1 MFSSGG
7 KEVLIKTAAQ
17 AIYAMSVFKLLGGLW
32 GDIQRAIV
40 RFWWG
45 SKEDKNGIHWV
56 RWDKLSHVKSRGGLG
71 FRDFISFNQALVAK
85 QRWRLLQ
92 FSNSLVS
99 KVLRAM
105 YYKNS
110 DFLHASLGSNT
121 SFVWRSI
128 LWGRQGIKAGIRW
141 RIGNGQS
148 ILMYKDNW
156 LPRPNTFKPM
166 SPPRMLIHTVVADL
180 IKARNQWDED
190 KLNQHF
196 IQEDLEVILNTSLL
210 REKAKD
216 EVMWHYDKRGEYSVK
231 GGYQLALKLKYPE
244 ASSSSGN
251 NPRHRNTLWSL
262 EIPEKVKI
270 FMWRAIKNLLPSAK
284 NLWKRKVL
292 QESICQRCNRN
303 VESINHTL
311 LDSKATKKIWIQGPR
326 RSPPQYSNAGCSQLL
341 PRNGNFF

>member
-1 MFSSGG
+1 M
-7 KEVLIKTAAQ
+7 
-17 AIYAMSVFKLLGGLW
+17 
-32 GDIQRAIV
+32 
-40 RFWWG
+40 
-45 SKEDKNGIHWV
+45 
-56 RWDKLSHVKSRGGLG
+56 RWDKLSHAKSRGGLG

-92 FSNSLVS
+92 FPNSLVS
-99 KVLRAM
+99 KVLRAR

-110 DFLHASLGSNT
+110 DFLHASLGSNP

-128 LWGRQGIKAGIRW
+128 LWDRQVIKAGIRW

-196 IQEDLEVILNTSLL
+196 IQEDLEVILNISLL

-231 GGYQLALKLKYPE
+231 SGYQLALKLKYPE
-244 ASSSSGN
+244 ASSNSGN
-251 NPRHRNTLWSL
+251 NPRHWNTLWSL

-303 VESINHTL
+303 VESINHAL
-311 LDSKATKKIWIQGPR
+311 LDCKVAKKIWIQGR
-326 RSPPQYSNAGCSQLL
+326 RQSPPQYSNAGCSQLL
-341 PRNGNFF
+341 PRNGKKKI

>member
-1 MFSSGG
+1 
-7 KEVLIKTAAQ
+7 
-17 AIYAMSVFKLLGGLW
+17 
-32 GDIQRAIV
+32 
-40 RFWWG
+40 
-45 SKEDKNGIHWV
+45 
-56 RWDKLSHVKSRGGLG
+56 
-71 FRDFISFNQALVAK
+71 
-85 QRWRLLQ
+85 
-92 FSNSLVS
+92 
-99 KVLRAM
+99 M

-128 LWGRQGIKAGIRW
+128 LWGRQGIKVGIRW